1 MDQGDKK
8 KRKMEE
14 NINII
19 SYANEEEN
27 EEEKMEK
34 FFALLKSSREL
45 KERLAIRNSQSHS
58 KKSDNEKA
66 AAAAA
71 SAWNP
76 AFLFEDFEP
85 SPPTPQA
92 GNECAEAQKAGPS
105 SKTKD
110 EDKNGDEVLD
120 LNLSL

>member
-1 MDQGDKK
+1 MDQRDKK

-14 NINII
+14 NINLI
-19 SYANEEEN
+19 SDADEEEN
-27 EEEKMEK
+27 EEEMEK

-76 AFLFEDFEP
+76 AFLFEDFAP

-92 GNECAEAQKAGPS
+92 GNESAEAQKAGPS

-110 EDKNGDEVLD
+110 EDKNGDEELD

>member
-19 SYANEEEN
+19 SYADEEEN

-58 KKSDNEKA
+58 KKSDNEK

-110 EDKNGDEVLD
+110 EDKNGEEELD